1 MAASSVLPTYQRY
14 INGAPV
20 TAVGRKTLRLREK
33 YIVLLVLFTFVAI
46 CIGTFFF
53 LPELRSGSINTAYR
67 HIRDAGSDLL
77 LPPPPLY
84 HDGSNVVRHH
94 DVNNVDPHKIVDR
107 AKLILKIQEDLEKE
121 RQKNIKENM
130 DKAQVE
136 IPLVKSDQQ
145 QIVDSS
151 SLIPIKT
158 PPTKDSD
165 LMSQDQWL
173 NNVAQMPMTVKKGEF
188 GGSEL
193 NDIIRDHPGGPGT
206 RGGEPSDPDIR
217 QKRNKIKEMM
227 KHAWDNYVQ
236 YAWGQNELRPL
247 SKRGHSAG
255 IFGKTALGATIVDG
269 LNTLYI
275 MELLDDYQKGRD
287 WIAENLSLDQGNSEI
302 SVFET
307 NIRFIGGLL
316 SCYALTGDVM
326 FKEKA
331 DHVAQK
337 LLPAFNT
344 PTGIPYAIVNLK
356 SGASKNYAWA
366 SSSSSILAEF
376 GTLHLEFTYLSD
388 ITGNPVY
395 KEKVNH
401 IRDFLAKMDKP
412 QGLFPNYLN
421 PKTGRWGQHHMSMG
435 ALGDSFYEYL
445 LKSWIQSNGE
455 DMQALQMFQELAE
468 AINDKLVQTSKSGMK
483 YLADL
488 KYDRLEHKM
497 DHLACFA
504 GGLFAIGSDYMPLN
518 RKDYFLQLG
527 KDLTHTCHEA
537 YDRTDTKLGPES
549 FRFSDA
555 SEARAMKQNEKYYI
569 QRPEVIESYFVLW
582 RVTKDPKYRQWGW
595 EAAQAIDK
603 HCRVDG
609 GFSGLKNVYR
619 VDSSKDDVQQ
629 SFFLAETLKYLY
641 LLFSDDDLIPLDAW
655 VLNTEAHPLP
665 IKGKNPAYKMA
676 S

>member
-1 MAASSVLPTYQRY
+1 MH
-14 INGAPV
+14 
-20 TAVGRKTLRLREK
+20 
-33 YIVLLVLFTFVAI
+33 F
-46 CIGTFFF
+46 
-53 LPELRSGSINTAYR
+53 
-67 HIRDAGSDLL
+67 
-77 LPPPPLY
+77 
-84 HDGSNVVRHH
+84 
-94 DVNNVDPHKIVDR
+94 
-107 AKLILKIQEDLEKE
+107 
-121 RQKNIKENM
+121 
-130 DKAQVE
+130 
-136 IPLVKSDQQ
+136 KSDQLRTPHVAWCGCFESGMLGQ
-145 QIVDSS
+145 VFLLSRDSKLR
-151 SLIPIKT
+151 SLSPKVFVLRKSAALINNQSKTFSMPIILSPNYK
-158 PPTKDSD
+158 
-165 LMSQDQWL
+165 
-173 NNVAQMPMTVKKGEF
+173 F
-188 GGSEL
+188 
-193 NDIIRDHPGGPGT
+193 
-206 RGGEPSDPDIR
+206 
-217 QKRNKIKEMM
+217 MM

-255 IFGKTALGATIVDG
+255 IFGKTALGASIVDG

-275 MELLDDYQKGRD
+275 MELTDDYQKGRD
-287 WIAENLSLDQGNSEI
+287 WIAANLNLDLGNAEI

-316 SCYALTGDVM
+316 SCYAMTGDVM
-326 FKEKA
+326 YKEKA

-344 PTGIPYAIVNLK
+344 PTGIPNAIVNLK
-356 SGASKNYAWA
+356 NGASKNYAWA

-455 DMQALQMFQELAE
+455 DVQALQMFQELAE
-468 AINDKLVQTSKSGMK
+468 AINDKLVFTSKSGLR

-488 KYDRLEHKM
+488 KYDRIEHKM

-504 GGLFAIGSDYMPLN
+504 GGFFAIGSEFMPPNRQDY
-518 RKDYFLQLG
+518 YLQLG
-527 KDLTHTCHEA
+527 KDLTHTCHES
-537 YDRTDTKLGPES
+537 YDRTATKLGPES

-555 SEARAMKQNEKYYI
+555 SEAKALKQNEKYYI
-569 QRPEVIESYFVLW
+569 QRPEVIESYFILW

-609 GFSGLKNVYR
+609 GFSGLKNVYML
-619 VDSSKDDVQQ
+619 DSAKDDVQQ

-641 LLFSDDDLIPLDAW
+641 LLFSEDDLIPLDSW

-665 IKGKNPAYKMA
+665 IKGKNPAYKA
-676 S
+676 IS